1 MGAKQMKTKDKQ
13 NNHHIRVIS
22 NASEDV
28 DSTDIALLV
37 SAETKAEVS
46 TWDRKKITD
55 SLIRETGASKRLAEE
70 ITEEVEIRIINSNL
84 QSISTNIIREFI
96 DLELLKRGLERVHKK
111 HANVGMPLYD
121 VDMII
126 NEANRENS
134 NTTHNPESINLTLA
148 ENILKQYALR
158 RVFKSNVADAHLR
171 GDIHI
176 HDLGFINRPY
186 CGGHSVEYIKKYG
199 LNIPNVSSV
208 SAPAK
213 HPEVL
218 VGHMVKFA
226 SVLQSHYAGAVGWEA
241 VNIFFA
247 PMFEGKTY
255 EEIKQIA
262 QMLIFEF
269 NQLAGARGSQTVFTD
284 FNLYASVPK
293 HFANTPALGP
303 GGKYTGKTYKD
314 YEPLAQDFLRA
325 LLEVYMTGDATGKTF
340 FFPKPLLHISD
351 DTFNNA
357 KAYKIFKFA
366 CDLAAKQGITY
377 FVFDRGDEVTV
388 SQCCRL
394 KLRLEERDLKETL
407 TPEKMRFT
415 ALQNV
420 TLNLPRA
427 AYRAE
432 HDDDRLFA
440 ELDKLLEF
448 CAEAHKSK
456 GKFIKNLL
464 DMKRGGPLALL
475 SESADDKP
483 YVKFDRLTYLVGI
496 LGLNEMVQYHT
507 GEQLHNSEEAYKFGL
522 KVVAYL
528 NLRLKKLSEKYHT
541 KMVLEETPGESSTY
555 RLAKLDLKNHPRQTR
570 LVIKGD
576 VDSGEF
582 YYTNSVHMAVNAD
595 IDYMERITKQSKFHP
610 MIEAG
615 AIVHVWLGES
625 SPSANSIAN
634 FVKKSHTLTEC
645 AQIAFSPEFTVCE
658 TCEVVSRGLHDECPK
673 CNSEHVYGATR
684 IVGYYSKIP
693 GWNKGKKGE
702 LKERIRTDLRKES
715 LQH

>member
-1 MGAKQMKTKDKQ
+1 MEVEEMKPKEKYK
-13 NNHHIRVIS
+13 NHHIRVIS
-22 NASEDV
+22 NSKEDN

-37 SAETKAEVS
+37 STETKAEVS
-46 TWDRKKITD
+46 PWDRVRITD

-70 ITEEVEIRIINSNL
+70 ITEEVEKRIISSNL
-84 QSISTNIIREFI
+84 QSISTAIIREFI

-111 HANVGMPLYD
+111 HANLGMPLYD

-158 RVFKSNVADAHLR
+158 NIFNNDVASAHLC

-255 EEIKQIA
+255 EEIKQVA

-314 YEPLAQDFLRA
+314 YESLAQDFLQA

-340 FFPKPLLHISD
+340 FFPKPLLHVSD
-351 DTFNNA
+351 DTFSNTR
-357 KAYKIFKFA
+357 AYKIFKYA
-366 CDLAAKQGITY
+366 CKLASKQGITY
-377 FVFDRGDEVTV
+377 FVFDRGEEVTV

-394 KLRLEERDLKETL
+394 KLRLEERDLKETM

-420 TLNLPRA
+420 TINLPRA
-427 AYRAE
+427 AYKAA
-432 HDDDRLFA
+432 HDDERLFV
-440 ELDKLLEF
+440 ELDKLLDY
-448 CAEAHKSK
+448 CVGAHKSK
-456 GKFIKNLL
+456 GIFIKNLL
-464 DMKRGGPLALL
+464 DMKRSGPLALL
-475 SESADDKP
+475 SESADGNP
-483 YVKFDRLTYLVGI
+483 YVKFDRITYLVGV
-496 LGLNEMVQYHT
+496 LGLNELVQYHT
-507 GEQLHNSEEAYKFGL
+507 GQELHTSEEAYKFGL
-522 KVVAYL
+522 KVIAYL
-528 NLRLKKLSEKYHT
+528 NLRLKKLSEKHKI

-555 RLAKLDLKNHPRQTR
+555 RLAKLDLNKYPRQAR
-570 LVIKGD
+570 LVIKGN
-576 VDSGEF
+576 VENNEF
-582 YYTNSVHMAVNAD
+582 YYTNSVHLAVNAGV
-595 IDYMERITKQSKFHP
+595 DYMDRIKKQSKFHP

-615 AIVHVWLGES
+615 AIVHIWLGES
-625 SPSANSIAN
+625 APSEQSIAN
-634 FVKKSHTLTEC
+634 FVKKSHDLTEC
-645 AQIAFSPEFTVCE
+645 AQVAFSPEFTICE
-658 TCEVVSRGLHDECPK
+658 TCEVVTRGLHETCPK
-673 CNSEHVYGATR
+673 CKSENVYGATR
-684 IVGYYSKIP
+684 IVGYFSKVP

-702 LKERIRTDLRKES
+702 LKERERTDLRKELS
-715 LQH
+715 S